1 MPDKR
6 NRTTVTLKPSH
17 LKMLKDIQ
25 DVTGKDENEVFL
37 DSLKTEHR
45 AMIHTGEI
53 QVSVDSDVV
62 VRVARR
68 IAVMMGNA
76 DSEYELLDKTT
87 SKNVDG
93 NSTVNVRM
101 T

>member
-17 LKMLKDIQ
+17 LKMLDEIQ
-25 DVTGKDENEVFL
+25 KATGKDENEVFL

-45 AMIHTGEI
+45 AMINTGEI

-68 IAVMMGNA
+68 IAVMMGNT
-76 DSEYELLDKTT
+76 DSEYELLDVNTPENT
-87 SKNVDG
+87 DG

>member
-6 NRTTVTLKPSH
+6 NRVTVTLKPSH
-17 LKMLKDIQ
+17 LKMLNEIQ
-25 DVTGKDENEVFL
+25 AVTGKDENEVFL
-37 DSLKTEHR
+37 DALKTEHR

-76 DSEYELLDKTT
+76 DSEYELLDKNTPEST
-87 SKNVDG
+87 DG
-93 NSTVNVRM
+93 KSTVNVRM

>member
-6 NRTTVTLKPSH
+6 NRTTATLKPSH
-17 LKMLKDIQ
+17 LKMLDEIQ
-25 DVTGKDENEVFL
+25 KATGKDENEVFL

-45 AMIHTGEI
+45 AMINTGEI
-53 QVSVDSDVV
+53 PVSVDSDVA

-68 IAVMMGNA
+68 IAVLLGNTGE
-76 DSEYELLDKTT
+76 DLEYLDEVT
-87 SKNVDG
+87 SVSTDG
-93 NSTVNVRM
+93 KSAVNARM